1 MVLKLFKTFV
11 VTSLAAILLISVN
24 VKPAKANSIPES
36 DDPIKLAIYEWT
48 GQHIASYIAGHI
60 LEDMGYNVEYVT
72 AGTFP
77 SAFGLS
83 DGNLTATMEIWDN
96 NLGDFWPKM
105 LEEGKIED
113 IGAVGLDAREGW
125 LYPLHVKDDCPG
137 LPSWEALQ
145 SCAGVFADA
154 ETFPKGRFVEYPA
167 DWSDRA
173 TRLIQG
179 EGLAFET
186 IPAGSE
192 GALVAELKASVQKK
206 KPLVMMFWAPHWSLA
221 EIETEWVEIPQ
232 ELLDKYSLQ
241 IPRVFKAAWPGL
253 KDKWPTAYKFLKV
266 YQLNNQIQQVL
277 MNKID
282 NEGQDPVKATKAWV
296 DSNKD
301 YWEPMVDKATSN

>member
-11 VTSLAAILLISVN
+11 VTALAAILLISVN
-24 VKPAKANSIPES
+24 VKPAKANSVPES

>member
-1 MVLKLFKTFV
+1 MILKLFKTFV

>member
-24 VKPAKANSIPES
+24 VKPVKANSIPES

-266 YQLNNQIQQVL
+266 YQLDNQIQQVL

>member
-24 VKPAKANSIPES
+24 VKPVKANSIPES

-266 YQLNNQIQQVL
+266 YQLDNQIQQVL

-301 YWEPMVDKATSN
+301 YWGPMVDKATSN